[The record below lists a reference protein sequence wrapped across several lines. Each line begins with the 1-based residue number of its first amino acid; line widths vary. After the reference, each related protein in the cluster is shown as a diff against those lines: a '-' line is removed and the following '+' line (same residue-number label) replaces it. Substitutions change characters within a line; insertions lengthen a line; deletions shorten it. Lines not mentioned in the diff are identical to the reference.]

1 MTAIY
6 GPLRSDGKTPRTTVK
21 VWDPFV
27 RICHW
32 SLVVLLI
39 LAFATGDELEGL
51 HIAAG
56 YAVAGLVGLRILWGF
71 IGSPHARFSDFLH
84 SPREVLAYLH
94 DIVLGRAHFH
104 IGHNPAGGAM
114 IIALIALLVGVV
126 FSGFMMT
133 TGAYWNVDWVGAL
146 HEVVVYCLLGLV
158 AGHRLG
164 VLVASLEH
172 RKDLVKARFTG
183 RKRSQ

>member
-6 GPLRSDGKTPRTTVK
+6 DPLRSDGTMPRSTVQ
-21 VWDPFV
+21 VCDPFV

-32 SLVVLLI
+32 SVVVFLA
-39 LAFATGDELEGL
+39 LAFAGGGL

-56 YAVAGLVGLRILWGF
+56 YAVAGLVGLRIFWGF
-71 IGSPHARFSDFLH
+71 IGSPHARFGDFLR
-84 SPREVLAYLH
+84 SPRDVLAYLH
-94 DIVLGRAHFH
+94 DIVLGRARRH

-114 IIALIALLVGVV
+114 IIALMALLAGVV
-126 FSGFMMT
+126 LSGFMMT

-164 VLVASLEH
+164 VLVANLEH
-172 RKDLVKARFTG
+172 RENLVKARFTG